1 MVKKVNTQEFQNEA
15 MKAPAAVVD
24 FSATGGGPGRMLAPI
39 LEDISEKYAGRVSFF
54 AVDVDD
60 SPELAMQYRVNSVP
74 CLVLLKDGIAT
85 DQSVGFR
92 PEPQLTAWIDAN
104 L

>member
-15 MKAPAAVVD
+15 MKAPVAVVD
-24 FSATGGGPGRMLAPI
+24 FSATWCGPCRMLAPI
-39 LEDISEKYAGRVSFF
+39 LEDVSEKYEGKVTFF
-54 AVDVDD
+54 AVDVDE

-74 CLVLLKDGIAT
+74 CLVLLKDGVFA

-92 PEPQLTAWIDAN
+92 PEPQLTAWIDNN